1 MLNLNKVLFINNN
14 DSFVYIIVDYFLQ
27 NECKVIVVDNNVT
40 LQEIEKLNPDRIVIS
55 PGPGHPRTDTG
66 NVISILE
73 EFLDKV
79 PILGVCLGLQA
90 IVEMMGGEVKRAIVG
105 PIHGELSYIYHDGK
119 TIFKE
124 LPMPFKAT
132 RYHSLAAVEDS
143 LPNELEFSAKA
154 EDGTIMGVRHRKFP
168 LEGVQ
173 FHPESILTIPH
184 GMKII
189 QNFLNLKKP

>member
-1 MLNLNKVLFINNN
+1 MFINNN

-27 NECKVIVVDNNVT
+27 NKCKVIVVGNQISIKEVDE
-40 LQEIEKLNPDRIVIS
+40 LKPDGIVIS

-66 NVISILE
+66 NVIPIMKA
-73 EFLDKV
+73 FYKKV

-90 IVEMMGGEVKRAIVG
+90 MVEMMGGKVEKARVG
-105 PIHGELSYIYHDGK
+105 PVHGEVSEIYHDGK
-119 TIFKE
+119 TIFE
-124 LPMPFKAT
+124 DLPNPFKAT
-132 RYHSLAAVEDS
+132 RYHSLAAWEEYLPDS
-143 LPNELEFSAKA
+143 LEYSAKA
-154 EDGTIMGVRHRKFP
+154 DDGTIMAVRHKKYK

-189 QNFLNLKKP
+189 QNFLKL